1 MALRGTA
8 SSAAAFIAALLG
20 ACSAVPPESSAAWKP
35 KYGPAGSP
43 RAVPLSRSHEF
54 FQSPDQPAPD
64 FWALLPYYAAAEND
78 RSCSVATAAMLVNAS
93 RAAED
98 LSASDPLVTHASL
111 LERVGSKDWSR
122 CVRAE
127 TGEGVTLDE
136 LAAHLSRAFEAHGIA
151 LEAVDVMR
159 FEGAPDRRL
168 DALRRI
174 LLENE
179 ASSRDFVAVNF
190 LQSAFTAD
198 ADAGHMAPVAAYDA
212 RRRRVLVLDPDREW
226 YEPYWVSEETLLEG
240 MMTVDPSTS
249 RTRGLVRV
257 RRRRRRKARGRFRV
271 RSGDVPVHDSGMRRV
286 LRGHPPTSV
295 FREDSRS

>member
-1 MALRGTA
+1 MALRGTV
-8 SSAAAFIAALLG
+8 SSAAALLAALAG
-20 ACSAVPPESSAAWKP
+20 ACSAPRVEPSDVWKP

-54 FQSPDQPAPD
+54 FQSPGQPAPD

-78 RSCSVATAAMLVNAS
+78 RSCSVAAAAMLLNAA

-98 LSASDPLVTHASL
+98 LSASEPLVTHAHL
-111 LERVGSKDWSR
+111 LERVGSEEWSR

-136 LAAHLSRAFEAHGIA
+136 LAAYLSRAFDAYGIA
-151 LEAVDVMR
+151 VEAVEVVR
-159 FEGAPDRRL
+159 FEGVSEGSL
-168 DALRRI
+168 EALRGI

-179 ASSRDFVAVNF
+179 ASSRDFVVVNF

-198 ADAGHMAPVAAYDA
+198 ADAGHMAPIAAYDA
-212 RRRRVLVLDPDREW
+212 GRHRTLVLDPDREW
-226 YEPYWVSEETLLEG
+226 YEPYWVSEDTLLEG
-240 MMTVDPSTS
+240 MMTVDPSTG

-257 RRRRRRKARGRFRV
+257 RRRK
-271 RSGDVPVHDSGMRRV
+271 
-286 LRGHPPTSV
+286 
-295 FREDSRS
+295 E

>member
-1 MALRGTA
+1 MAFRGIATVGGA
-8 SSAAAFIAALLG
+8 LLAALLG
-20 ACSAVPPESSAAWKP
+20 ACSAVPLESSAPWKP
-35 KYGPAGSP
+35 KYGPAGAP

-78 RSCSVATAAMLVNAS
+78 RSCSVATAVMLVNAA

-98 LSASDPLVTHASL
+98 LSSSDPLATHASL
-111 LERVGSKDWSR
+111 LERAGVEDWSR
-122 CVRAE
+122 SVRAG
-127 TGEGVTLDE
+127 TGDGVTLDE
-136 LAAHLSRAFEAHGIA
+136 LATFLSMAFDAHGIA
-151 LEAVDVMR
+151 LEGVDVVR
-159 FEGAPDRRL
+159 FESASGGGL
-168 DALRRI
+168 DALREI

-198 ADAGHMAPVAAYDA
+198 ADAGHMAPIGAYDA
-212 RRRRVLVLDPDREW
+212 RRRSVLVLDPDREW

-240 MMTVDPSTS
+240 MMTVDPSTG

-257 RRRRRRKARGRFRV
+257 RRRRRKGAGRFRV
-271 RSGDVPVHDSGMRRV
+271 RCGAGPVHD
-286 LRGHPPTSV
+286 RGTCAAPGGRPSTSA
-295 FREDSRS
+295 FWEDSRS